1 MSEVLPASSHSRRG
15 FLRLAAGGLGAALVA
30 CTPARGATLPVPV
43 APSGERPQ
51 QASPQPTP
59 VPKPVSPA
67 GRFER
72 PVMPGTPWETPLTV
86 THSGRQGPTVLVLG
100 GVHGNEP
107 GGWLA
112 AEQVATCE
120 PMFGSLLVIPR
131 ANRIAD
137 RMLERTTTE
146 LGDLNRLYPGTP
158 DADLPMAR
166 MANAIIEIAREFD
179 ARYLLD
185 MHESWVFYAERPQ
198 NGTAYLGQTI
208 ASGEG
213 PEANTL
219 ARELADRANESVGVR
234 RDLFWTR
241 DQLQLPGPVQ
251 TPAPVPPGR
260 GGGLTTSSL
269 GVGRYVPGLTPILVE
284 MGQQDQPVERRSELH
299 LIVAR
304 ALMNS
309 RGML

>member
-1 MSEVLPASSHSRRG
+1 
-15 FLRLAAGGLGAALVA
+15 
-30 CTPARGATLPVPV
+30 
-43 APSGERPQ
+43 
-51 QASPQPTP
+51 
-59 VPKPVSPA
+59 
-67 GRFER
+67 
-72 PVMPGTPWETPLTV
+72 MPDTPWETPLTV

-112 AEQVATCE
+112 AEQVATWE
-120 PMFGSLLVIPR
+120 PMFGSILVIPH
-131 ANRIAD
+131 ANVLAD
-137 RMLERTTTE
+137 RMLERTTAE
-146 LGDLNRLYPGTP
+146 LGDLNRLYPGAP

-166 MANAIIEIAREFD
+166 MANAIIEIAREFE

-208 ASGEG
+208 ASGDG
-213 PEANTL
+213 PEGSTL
-219 ARELADRANESVGVR
+219 ARELADRANESAALR

-241 DQLQLPGPVQ
+241 DQLQMPGPSQ
-251 TPAPVPPGR
+251 TPTPVNPGP
-260 GGGLTTSSL
+260 GGGINTSSL
-269 GVGRYVPGLTPILVE
+269 GVGKYVPGLTPILVE
-284 MGQQDQPVERRSELH
+284 MGQQDQPVERRAELH
-299 LIVAR
+299 LTVAR

>member
-1 MSEVLPASSHSRRG
+1 M
-15 FLRLAAGGLGAALVA
+15 AAGGLGAALVA
-30 CTPARGATLPVPV
+30 CTPARGATLPEPV
-43 APSGERPQ
+43 APSTSNRSQPLYL
-51 QASPQPTP
+51 PTP
-59 VPKPVSPA
+59 EPAKPVPQA

-72 PVMPGTPWETPLTV
+72 PVMAGTPWETPLTV

-112 AEQVATCE
+112 AEQVATWE
-120 PMFGSLLVIPR
+120 PSFGSLLVIPR

-137 RMLERTTTE
+137 RMLERTTSE
-146 LGDLNRLYPGTP
+146 LGDLNRLYPGAP

-166 MANAIIEIAREFD
+166 MANAIIEIAREFG
-179 ARYLLD
+179 ASYLLD
-185 MHESWVFYAERPQ
+185 MHESWIFYAERPV

-213 PEANTL
+213 PESSTL

-241 DQLQLPGPVQ
+241 DQLQLPGAVQ
-251 TPAPVPPGR
+251 TPAPVNPPGR
-260 GGGLTTSSL
+260 GGNGISTSSL

-284 MGQQDQPVERRSELH
+284 MGQQDQSVERRSELH